1 MALLDNLIE
10 TGLTRHEAQL
20 YLLLN
25 AEGVMSGYEAAK
37 QTGVSRSNTYAAL
50 AGLVSKGGA
59 VQIDGE
65 VTRYSAVPAS
75 EFCANKRRRHEQIL
89 REIQEDMPARREVS
103 EPFLT
108 IRGHAHIMDKL
119 KNLISQAEHRIYL
132 ALATDELMQVLP
144 EVRQLCKTG
153 RKVVIIT
160 EHPFEQEGAT
170 VYHTIRKPGQ
180 IRLIVDSSI
189 VLTGEISDNSPE
201 DSSCLFSRHQAL
213 VSLFKE
219 SMMNEISLITVA
231 GQQMHANGDQDKK
244 RQVMNHEQ

>member
-1 MALLDNLIE
+1 MSLLDNLIE

-25 AEGVMSGYEAAK
+25 ADGVMSGYEAAK

-65 VTRYSAVPAS
+65 VTRYAAVPAS
-75 EFCANKRRRHEQIL
+75 EFCMNKRRRLEQIL
-89 REIQEDMPARREVS
+89 REIQEEMPARREVI

-108 IRGHAHIMDKL
+108 IRGQTHILDKM
-119 KNLISQAEHRIYL
+119 KNLISQAEQRIYL
-132 ALATDELMQVLP
+132 ALAPDELHMVLP
-144 EVRQLCKTG
+144 EVRQLCKMG

-160 EHPFEQEGAT
+160 ERPFDLPGAT
-170 VYHTIRKPGQ
+170 VYHTSRKPGQ
-180 IRLIVDSSI
+180 IRLIVDSAT
-189 VLTGEISDNSPE
+189 VLTGEISDNSPSG
-201 DSSCLFSRHQAL
+201 SSCLFSRHQAL

-231 GQQMHANGDQDKK
+231 ANQQPVHGDQNGKAG
-244 RQVMNHEQ
+244 QS

>member
-37 QTGVSRSNTYAAL
+37 QTGVSRSNTYSAL

-59 VQIDGE
+59 VQIAGE
-65 VTRYSAVPAS
+65 VTRYAAVPAN

-89 REIQEDMPARREVS
+89 REIQEEMPARREVT

-108 IRGHAHIMDKL
+108 IRGQDHILDKL
-119 KNLISQAEHRIYL
+119 KNLISQAEYRIYL
-132 ALATDELMQVLP
+132 ALAPNELNRVLP
-144 EVRQLCKTG
+144 EVEKLCKTG

-160 EHPFEQEGAT
+160 EYPFALSGAT
-170 VYHTIRKPGQ
+170 VYHASRKPGQ
-180 IRLIVDSSI
+180 IRLIVDSAT
-189 VLTGEISDNSPE
+189 VLTGEISLNSPE
-201 DSSCLFSRHQAL
+201 ESSCLFSRHQAL

-231 GQQMHANGDQDKK
+231 AAKTPNNDDPARKAGQ
-244 RQVMNHEQ
+244 